1 MRKKCSVSECKRLSS
16 SARYCDKH
24 YRRWKKHG
32 DPTIVGRCGMT
43 VAEALK
49 TRVERAGDCI
59 LWTGAMTGEYGC
71 VRYNGR
77 STRVHRVKWIET
89 NGPIPDGM
97 KVDHMCWNTRCINI
111 DHLRLVTQAENLQYR
126 PGPPANS
133 TTGVR
138 NVYRGNGGYRVS
150 IKVNRKTTNF
160 GTYPTLEQAADVA
173 ERVRSDLFGMYAG
186 RGRAA

>member
-1 MRKKCSVSECKRLSS
+1 
-16 SARYCDKH
+16 
-24 YRRWKKHG
+24 
-32 DPTIVGRCGMT
+32 
-43 VAEALK
+43 
-49 TRVERAGDCI
+49 
-59 LWTGAMTGEYGC
+59 MTGEYGC

-77 STRVHRVKWIET
+77 STRVHGVKWIET

-97 KVDHMCWNTRCINI
+97 KVDHMCWNKRCINI